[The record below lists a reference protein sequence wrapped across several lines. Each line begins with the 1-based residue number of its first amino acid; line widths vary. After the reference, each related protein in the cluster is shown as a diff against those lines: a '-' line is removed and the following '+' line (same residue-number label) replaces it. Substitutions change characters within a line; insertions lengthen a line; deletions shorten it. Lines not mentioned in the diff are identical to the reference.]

1 MDNKEIA
8 KELAVACLSH
18 DKFALL
24 FEPQSTKKPD
34 AAEAGERVG
43 EFYNTILKA
52 LEEEQVKSAKPPQV
66 HQF

>member
-18 DKFALL
+18 EKFAA
-24 FEPQSTKKPD
+24 FFQPHDIDK
-34 AAEAGERVG
+34 AHAAGEKVG
-43 EFYNTILKA
+43 EFYNGIWKA
-52 LEEEQVKSAKPPQV
+52 LQEEDLASSKGPTV